1 VDVFAQNDN
10 VNAIT
15 NIIYIHSIVTTIK
28 LGVYFPTALRM
39 CKYISSVGNKQYV
52 LDLNLYFI

>member
-1 VDVFAQNDN
+1 VDVFAQNGN

-15 NIIYIHSIVTTIK
+15 NIIYIHNFVTTIK
-28 LGVYFPTALRM
+28 IGVYFPTVLRM